1 MSWKMNLIGG
11 AAAASLLMVTGATAQ
26 VTAAHGGPVAK
37 TTQPTEQRGA
47 LKFDEENLDL
57 GVVHD
62 GGKIEVS
69 YPFKNV
75 SDMPIMLIKVKPS
88 CGCTVTDEYD
98 DVVIQPGET
107 SSLDL
112 VFNPTGKVG
121 RSSVTVRVETD
132 DPDRP
137 NFNLMLTA
145 EIEPIVQADPSII
158 QFGDLRKG
166 EQKVVET
173 RISGE
178 MEQFKVLFATASDSD
193 LIDIEVVGN
202 SREAMKDQ
210 HMHVGDA
217 GDVHDH
223 APTIRDGT
231 NLRVIFRGREQIGPF
246 SESLLGRTNDD
257 RRQLVP
263 INVLGRVVGD
273 VHVVPDRIGLGL
285 LKPGV
290 MFEKTLHV
298 SSRSG
303 EKFDIVKAY
312 TDLDINDEFKVSV
325 TPLPTE
331 DGSSA
336 YEVKIQGTPADTHTQ
351 RRPVRGSLILKTN
364 VPGEET
370 LTLKMYGSIRPVTAT
385 PRTPPK

>member
-1 MSWKMNLIGG
+1 MSWKTNLIGG
-11 AAAASLLMVTGATAQ
+11 VAAASLLMASGATAQ
-26 VTAAHGGPVAK
+26 VTASHGGQVAK
-37 TTQPTEQRGA
+37 PTEPVGQKGA
-47 LKFDEENLDL
+47 LWFEEENLDL

-62 GGKIEVS
+62 GGKINVK

-75 SDMPIMLIKVKPS
+75 SDMPIMLVKVKPS

-98 DVVIQPGET
+98 DVVIQPGES

-121 RSSVTVRVETD
+121 RSSVTIRVETD

-145 EIEPIVQADPSII
+145 EVEPIVQANPSII

-166 EQKVVET
+166 ETKEIMARV
-173 RISGE
+173 SGE
-178 MEQFKVLFATASDSD
+178 LEHFKVLFATASDSD
-193 LIDIEVVGN
+193 LIDIEVVDN
-202 SREAMKDQ
+202 SREPMKSS
-210 HMHVGDA
+210 HVTVGDD
-217 GDVHDH
+217 GEMREEDMHL
-223 APTIRDGT
+223 RDGT
-231 NLRVIFRGREQIGPF
+231 NLRVTFKGRDQIGPF

-257 RRQLVP
+257 RRKLVP

-285 LKPGV
+285 LKPGAT
-290 MFEKTLHV
+290 FEKTLHV

-303 EKFDIVKAY
+303 ETFEITKAFV
-312 TDLDINDEFKVSV
+312 DLDIDDAFSV
-325 TPLPTE
+325 DIKALPTE

-336 YEVKIQGTPADTHTQ
+336 YEVKIQGTPAESHTQ
-351 RRPVRGSLILKTN
+351 RRPVRGNLVLKTN

-370 LTLKMYGSIRPVTAT
+370 LTLKMYGSIRPVAQT